1 MVPEGTIGGGRM
13 DTKQRIAAASERV
26 ASLEVEKR
34 GLLDRLAEIQGEIEG
49 ELVVW
54 LPAWFD
60 DCARQEVQ
68 RNHDSAQSA
77 GIGALEGLKQDLVA
91 LKSEAGSIVRDSFD
105 AVEWPHLGETAAAG
119 FRTWTVPHGPAASYE
134 VPTASNQLPSELE
147 RAVLRM
153 CAHLRPALVGA
164 EIVRPVQ
171 DKPGHGGAPWR
182 EHDGQ
187 LRFYDSAAG
196 RGPAA
201 EVPKAVQR
209 SATDYV
215 ETLKSLRINDQH
227 TREAVQEFE
236 QAKALL
242 LFEEA

>member
-1 MVPEGTIGGGRM
+1 M
-13 DTKQRIAAASERV
+13 DTNQRIAAASERV
-26 ASLEVEKR
+26 ATLEVEKR

-49 ELVVW
+49 DLVVW

-60 DCARQEVQ
+60 DCARHEVQ

-77 GIGALEGLKQDLVA
+77 GSGALEVLKQDLVA
-91 LKSEAGSIVRDSFD
+91 LKLETGAIVCESLD
-105 AVEWPHLGETAAAG
+105 AVEWPHRDETGATK
-119 FRTWTVPHGPAASYE
+119 FRTWTIPGGPTASYE
-134 VPTASNQLPSELE
+134 VLTASNQLPAELAG
-147 RAVLRM
+147 AVLSM
-153 CAHLRPALVGA
+153 CGHLGPLLVGA
-164 EIVRPVQ
+164 EIVRPVD

-187 LRFYDSAAG
+187 IRFYDSAS
-196 RGPAA
+196 GPGPTA
-201 EVPKAVQR
+201 EVPEAVQH

-215 ETLKSLRINDQH
+215 ETLRSLRTIDQR
-227 TREAVQEFE
+227 TRETVQELE